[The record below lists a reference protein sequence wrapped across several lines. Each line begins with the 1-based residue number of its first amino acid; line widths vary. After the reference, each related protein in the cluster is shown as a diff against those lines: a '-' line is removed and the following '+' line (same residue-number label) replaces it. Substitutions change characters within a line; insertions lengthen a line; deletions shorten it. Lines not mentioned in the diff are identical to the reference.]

1 MWYDG
6 NMGRTPGVES
16 QSVVKY
22 GLSYIRPYHRE
33 IARRLVLGQMQVDI
47 CEDLGMSVSRMSIII
62 NSPLFKMELMKMEE
76 LRNSGVADVTKTLQ
90 EVSPLALEVIERT
103 MVGGKSEAIRFKAA
117 QDILDRAG
125 HGVTTR
131 RDVNVSGMVSHA
143 NLSEIEL
150 RKLVLE
156 RFKRMKN
163 AETQKEQQQLEAES
177 IEVKF
182 EEVECSHREQPLE
195 KFTPPAE
202 TIFNEPSWVD

>member
-1 MWYDG
+1 
-6 NMGRTPGVES
+6 MGRTPGVES
-16 QSVVKY
+16 GSVTKY

-33 IARRLVLGQMQVDI
+33 IARRLVLGQMQVAI
-47 CEDLGMSVSRMSIII
+47 CDDLGMSTSRMSIII
-62 NSPLFKMELMKMEE
+62 NSPLFKIELMKMEE

-90 EVSPLALEVIERT
+90 EVSPLALEVIEKT
-103 MVGGKSEAIRFKAA
+103 MFQGKSESIRFKAA

-143 NLSEIEL
+143 NLSEVEM

-156 RFKRMKN
+156 RIKRMKD
-163 AETQKEQQQLEAES
+163 AETQKEKQQLDADA

-182 EEVECSHREQPLE
+182 EEVECSQREQPLE
-195 KFTPPAE
+195 KVEVPAP
-202 TIFNEPSWVD
+202 TLFNEPSWVD